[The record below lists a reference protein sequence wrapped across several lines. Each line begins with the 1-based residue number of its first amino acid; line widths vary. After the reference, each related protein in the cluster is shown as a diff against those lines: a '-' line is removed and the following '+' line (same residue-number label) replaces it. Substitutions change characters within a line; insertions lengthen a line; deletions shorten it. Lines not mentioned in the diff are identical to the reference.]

1 MINTYLYNLFPL
13 KINSLPNSLFKFFIN
28 ESISLL
34 FTGLS
39 KKCEQTMEG
48 NKFPVSIIYI
58 NEIDKI
64 ATGDNILRDSIGS
77 KSVQE

>member
-1 MINTYLYNLFPL
+1 
-13 KINSLPNSLFKFFIN
+13 
-28 ESISLL
+28 
-34 FTGLS
+34 
-39 KKCEQTMEG
+39 MEG